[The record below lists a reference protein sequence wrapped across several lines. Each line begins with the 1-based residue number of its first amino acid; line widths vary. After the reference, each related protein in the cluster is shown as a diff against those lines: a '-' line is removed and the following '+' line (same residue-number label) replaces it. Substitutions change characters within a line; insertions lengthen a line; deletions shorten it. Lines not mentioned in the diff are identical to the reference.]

1 MSLYSSYSFKVV
13 PIFDALL
20 ATVNMLLFYSIYD
33 AYKVSR
39 DKRFLLLSLSFLTI
53 SLAAIVRIM
62 IYIGIVYKLL
72 PMALVFVSDLAFVSI
87 KLVAFTMLCLMYVSE
102 ELRIFGKVMFLAP
115 LQMLRG
121 VFFIE
126 LGVVIIL
133 AVIAV
138 ISGVNLVKKSCR
150 SRAFVFMGFL
160 AMLVGNIF
168 LLLSI
173 RLLSVYAFMVG
184 YSVELI
190 GFMLLMWVVASIKL
204 S

>member
-53 SLAAIVRIM
+53 SLAAIIRILF
-62 IYIGIVYKLL
+62 YIGIICKFL
-72 PMALVFVSDLAFVSI
+72 PMALVLTSDLAFASI
-87 KLVAFTMLCLMYVSE
+87 KLVAFAMLCLMYVSE
-102 ELRIFGKVMFLAP
+102 ELRVFGKVMFLAP

-121 VFFIE
+121 VLFIE
-126 LGVVIIL
+126 FGIVIIL
-133 AVIAV
+133 AVIVA
-138 ISGVNLVKKSCR
+138 ISGVNLVKKLCR

-173 RLLSVYAFMVG
+173 RFLSVYAFMLG

-190 GFMLLMWVVASIKL
+190 GFILLMWVVASIKL

>member
-13 PIFDALL
+13 PVFDALL

-102 ELRIFGKVMFLAP
+102 ELKIFGKVMFLAP

-133 AVIAV
+133 AVIAA
-138 ISGVNLVKKSCR
+138 ISGINLIKKSCR
-150 SRAFVFMGFL
+150 RRAFVFMGFL
-160 AMLVGNIF
+160 AMLIGNIL

-173 RLLSVYAFMVG
+173 RLLSVYAFMIG

-190 GFMLLMWVVASIKL
+190 GFILLMWVVASIKL

>member
-1 MSLYSSYSFKVV
+1 MSLYSSYSFRVV

-133 AVIAV
+133 AVIVV

>member
-126 LGVVIIL
+126 LGVVVIL

>member
-126 LGVVIIL
+126 LGVVVVL